1 MNRSPS
7 FAFASRILASALL
20 GLLFLGTGSLAR
32 AGNLADGVSI
42 VPAGSPVL
50 TTNIPDPSACT
61 VTPCDQMVGVVVSP
75 NVPNPIPA
83 TEVEVVVRNQTG
95 SPIADAAVVFQNL
108 DNDLVCP
115 SAVLSGTTDAAG
127 RVRFT
132 LAGGGCKS
140 DVPLAAVIK
149 ANGVTIRNYSNVK
162 SPDFD
167 GSGADLVVNLADLVQ
182 FSAEFLGNGPAV
194 CHDYDN
200 NGTTDL
206 GDLIIFSPAFVAGA
220 HCP

>member
-149 ANGVTIRNYSNVK
+149 ANGVSIRNYRNVK

-167 GSGADLVVNLADLVQ
+167 GAGGDLKVDISDLVAFSAEFVGTSAPDCHDYENSGTTNLADL
-182 FSAEFLGNGPAV
+182 
-194 CHDYDN
+194 
-200 NGTTDL
+200 
-206 GDLIIFSPAFVAGA
+206 IIFAPAFGDAS